1 MSIPAK
7 QLYQLTQ
14 PILIVI
20 IAIGIA
26 IMLYI
31 SRPEQEKQV
40 LPETPLS
47 LDAYSV
53 FGETV
58 TMSIQSQGMVQAST
72 ETLLAAE
79 VQGRIIEVGKN
90 FVAGAQVSRGEILLK
105 IDDLNYRTAVIR
117 AEAALAQ
124 AKTQLAEERGRADVA
139 LRDWS
144 RHQKNNSR
152 SDEAKQLALR
162 EPQITE
168 AVANLNAAKADLEQ
182 AREQLKRTDIIAPYD
197 GLVRSRLVD
206 LGQHVSLGMDLGLYF
221 STAKAEVRLPIAEHK
236 LALLEMERQDS
247 SPSKII
253 LSIDSPQSSQQ
264 WLAELS
270 RAESVIDERNRMLYL
285 VAEILDSYQLK
296 SSGKKPPL
304 RVGSFVS
311 AKIIGKKI
319 DNVFRVPQAVIQS
332 DNSVWIINKSGQLQR
347 REINIIMTDGDYA
360 FISKGLYDN
369 DKIASGYIDPSVS
382 GRKVN
387 IAQLIKLTPL
397 SPQATTN
404 SQSLTD
410 ISTNTSS
417 SASLST
423 GTL

>member
-1 MSIPAK
+1 MSIQAK
-7 QLYQLTQ
+7 QLYPLIQ
-14 PILIVI
+14 PIVIVI

-31 SRPEQEKQV
+31 SRPEQEKQA

-79 VQGRIIEVGKN
+79 VQGRIIEVGEN

-105 IDDLNYRTAVIR
+105 IDDLSYRTAVVR

-139 LRDWS
+139 FRDWS
-144 RHQKNNSR
+144 RHQKNNNR
-152 SDEAKQLALR
+152 SEEAKQLALR

-168 AVANLNAAKADLEQ
+168 AIAILNAAKADLEQ
-182 AREQLKRTDIIAPYD
+182 ANEQLKRTDIIAPYD
-197 GLVRSRLVD
+197 GLVRSRMVD
-206 LGQHVSLGMDLGLYF
+206 LGQHVSLGMNLGLYF
-221 STAKAEVRLPIAEHK
+221 STEKAEVRLPIAEHK
-236 LALLEMERQDS
+236 LALLEMDRKDH
-247 SPSKII
+247 SPSEII
-253 LSIDSPQSSQQ
+253 LSIDLPQSSPQ
-264 WLAELS
+264 WSAKLS

-285 VAEILDSYQLK
+285 VAEILDPYQLK
-296 SSGKKPPL
+296 SSDKKLPL

-332 DNSVWIINKSGQLQR
+332 DDSVWIINDNGQLQR
-347 REINIIMTDGDYA
+347 REIKIIMTDSDYA
-360 FISKGLYDN
+360 FISKGLSDN

-382 GRKVN
+382 GRQVN
-387 IAQLIKLTPL
+387 IAQLIKLTPR
-397 SPQATTN
+397 SPKATTN
-404 SQSLTD
+404 SPSLTE
-410 ISTNTSS
+410 ISTNTSPS
-417 SASLST
+417 ESLST
-423 GTL
+423 GAL

>member
-1 MSIPAK
+1 MSIQAK
-7 QLYQLTQ
+7 QLYPLIQ
-14 PILIVI
+14 PIVIVI

-31 SRPEQEKQV
+31 SRPEQEKQA

-79 VQGRIIEVGKN
+79 VQGRIIEVGEN

-105 IDDLNYRTAVIR
+105 IDDLSYRTAVVR

-139 LRDWS
+139 FRDWS
-144 RHQKNNSR
+144 RHQKNNNR
-152 SDEAKQLALR
+152 SEEAKQLALR

-168 AVANLNAAKADLEQ
+168 AIAILNAAKADLEQ
-182 AREQLKRTDIIAPYD
+182 AHEQLKRTDIIAPYD
-197 GLVRSRLVD
+197 GLVRSRMVD
-206 LGQHVSLGMDLGLYF
+206 LGQHVSLGMNLGLYF
-221 STAKAEVRLPIAEHK
+221 STEKAEVRLPIAEHK
-236 LALLEMERQDS
+236 LALLEMDRKDH
-247 SPSKII
+247 SPSEII
-253 LSIDSPQSSQQ
+253 LSIDLPQSSPQ
-264 WLAELS
+264 WSAKLI

-285 VAEILDSYQLK
+285 VAEILDPYQLK
-296 SSGKKPPL
+296 SSDKKLPL

-332 DNSVWIINKSGQLQR
+332 DDSVWIINDNGQLQR
-347 REINIIMTDGDYA
+347 REIKIIMTDSDYA
-360 FISKGLYDN
+360 FISKGLSDN

-397 SPQATTN
+397 SPKATTN
-404 SQSLTD
+404 SPSLTE
-410 ISTNTSS
+410 ISTNTSPS
-417 SASLST
+417 ESLST
-423 GTL
+423 GAL

>member
-236 LALLEMERQDS
+236 LALLEMDRQDS

-285 VAEILDSYQLK
+285 VAEILDPYQLK
-296 SSGKKPPL
+296 SSDNKPPL

-332 DNSVWIINKSGQLQR
+332 DNSVWIINKNGQLHR

-360 FISKGLYDN
+360 FVSKGLYDN

-397 SPQATTN
+397 SPQATTY

-410 ISTNTSS
+410 ISINTSS
-417 SASLST
+417 SASLSN
-423 GTL
+423 GAL

>member
-1 MSIPAK
+1 
-7 QLYQLTQ
+7 
-14 PILIVI
+14 
-20 IAIGIA
+20 
-26 IMLYI
+26 
-31 SRPEQEKQV
+31 
-40 LPETPLS
+40 
-47 LDAYSV
+47 
-53 FGETV
+53 
-58 TMSIQSQGMVQAST
+58 
-72 ETLLAAE
+72 
-79 VQGRIIEVGKN
+79 
-90 FVAGAQVSRGEILLK
+90 
-105 IDDLNYRTAVIR
+105 
-117 AEAALAQ
+117 
-124 AKTQLAEERGRADVA
+124 
-139 LRDWS
+139 
-144 RHQKNNSR
+144 
-152 SDEAKQLALR
+152 
-162 EPQITE
+162 
-168 AVANLNAAKADLEQ
+168 
-182 AREQLKRTDIIAPYD
+182 
-197 GLVRSRLVD
+197 
-206 LGQHVSLGMDLGLYF
+206 MD
-221 STAKAEVRLPIAEHK
+221 
-236 LALLEMERQDS
+236 RQDS

-285 VAEILDSYQLK
+285 VAEILDPYQLK
-296 SSGKKPPL
+296 SSDKKPPL

-332 DNSVWIINKSGQLQR
+332 DNSVWIINKNGQLHR

-360 FISKGLYDN
+360 FVSKGLYDN

-397 SPQATTN
+397 SPQATGN